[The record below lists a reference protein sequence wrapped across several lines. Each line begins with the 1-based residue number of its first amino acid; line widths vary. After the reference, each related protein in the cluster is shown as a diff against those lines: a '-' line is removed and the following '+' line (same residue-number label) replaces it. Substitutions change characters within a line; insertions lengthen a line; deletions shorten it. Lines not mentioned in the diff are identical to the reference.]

1 MPQPKPRTWHDQRVQ
16 ISTPVPR
23 WRTRRHRL
31 TAVLAVLL
39 VLTGCGV
46 RLDVPPAPA
55 PVPEGQDA
63 VRQEA
68 AQAVSV
74 ILRSAE
80 LAAPDA
86 PEQVG
91 GILQAVAADAQAH
104 LDALGGVWEP
114 PPRPE
119 PADPEDAPPAH
130 PEPVSTA
137 DASDVL
143 AALEAAAPQLRGGA
157 AGVEPDLAV
166 LLVSV
171 SANQHVHA
179 RDLAAA
185 LGVDPAP
192 PPAEPADPG
201 DAYPVAFGPE
211 AAPLCR
217 ALDAAGYLAEVR
229 AGRAGGEEAA
239 RLAERAEEL
248 RAQAELVATRGGFS
262 GTEEDPREIAYAL
275 AFEDLPGQ
283 ARALALARVPAW
295 LNLLEAAE
303 EGADRELIA
312 IQVIQVALAVHGRGE
327 PVPTFP
333 GRAD

>member
-1 MPQPKPRTWHDQRVQ
+1 MQ
-16 ISTPVPR
+16 ISTSAPR
-23 WRTRRHRL
+23 GRTRWYRL
-31 TAVLAVLL
+31 SVVLAVLL
-39 VLTGCGV
+39 ILTGCGV
-46 RLDVPPAPA
+46 RLDVPPAPT
-55 PVPEGQDA
+55 PVPEGQDE

-74 ILRSAE
+74 ILQSAE
-80 LAAPDA
+80 LAIPDA

-91 GILQAVAADAQAH
+91 GVLQAVAADAQAH
-104 LDALGGVWEP
+104 LEALGGVWEP

-119 PADPEDAPPAH
+119 PEDPEDAPPAQ
-130 PEPVSTA
+130 PEPITA
-137 DASDVL
+137 AGASDVL

-157 AGVEPDLAV
+157 ASVEPDLAV

-179 RDLAAA
+179 RDLAGA
-185 LGVDPAP
+185 LGADPAP
-192 PPAEPADPG
+192 PPAEPADPA
-201 DAYPVAFGPE
+201 DAYPAAFGPE

-229 AGRAGGEEAA
+229 AGRASGEEAA
-239 RLAERAEEL
+239 RLAERAQEL

-275 AFEDLPGQ
+275 AFEDLPAQ
-283 ARALALARVPAW
+283 AQALALTRVPAW
-295 LNLLEAAE
+295 LNLLESAE

-312 IQVIQVALAVHGRGE
+312 IQVITAALAVHGRGE

-333 GRAD
+333 GRAG